1 MTDNQEQPPGPPPP
15 GSSQPSK
22 PAATHDPP
30 RPTITLPSRTSFE
43 SIFSSG
49 AGGNTGPGLG
59 LGFSPG
65 PMTLVSNFF
74 SDGDDCKSFSQLLA
88 GAMTSP
94 SPGEPGFPQLEKR
107 NSGDNDGGSEF
118 RFKQNRPPPMF
129 SVPTPSGFLDS
140 PGIFSPG
147 QGPFGMTHQQALAQ
161 VTAQAAALSPSF
173 FNFSAEFSTSFSTA
187 PATSLTH
194 PPSLTSD
201 TMPPQEIPSGTPDSA
216 VATKESSDIAL
227 SDQISQPSS
236 FAVDKPNDDGYN
248 WRKYGQKQVK
258 GSEFPRSYYKC
269 THPNCPVKKKVERS
283 VDGQITEIIYKGE
296 HNHERPQSKR
306 GKDPNANS
314 QANSDMA
321 LQVHGGNSNK
331 SKEGTGPY
339 SMSKKRQESSQAT
352 HDNLSGTSDS
362 EEVGGAETRVDEKDE
377 DQPDT
382 KRRNTEVR
390 SELAPASAH
399 RTVTEPRI
407 IVQTTSEVDLL
418 DDGYRWRKYG
428 QKVVKGNPY
437 PRSYYKCTFPACN
450 VRKHIER
457 ASTDPKA
464 VITTYE
470 GKHNHEVPASKT
482 SSHYTGNN
490 NASNLRSVNPGTGK
504 MDKIDLRNKDQ
515 QPIASLRLKEEQ
527 IT

>member
-1 MTDNQEQPPGPPPP
+1 MADNQEQPPTPPP
-15 GSSQPSK
+15 GPSQPSK
-22 PAATHDPP
+22 PAATHHPP
-30 RPTITLPSRTSFE
+30 RPTITLPQRTSFE
-43 SIFSSG
+43 SIFSSAG
-49 AGGNTGPGLG
+49 GGNTGPGLG

-74 SDGDDCKSFSQLLA
+74 SDGGDDCKSFSQLLA

-94 SPGEPGFPQLEKR
+94 SPRAPGFPQLEER
-107 NSGDNDGGSEF
+107 NSGGGDGSSDF

-173 FNFSAEFSTSFSTA
+173 FNFSTEHSTSFSTA
-187 PATSLTH
+187 PATVLTQ
-194 PPSLTSD
+194 PPSFTSD
-201 TMPPQEIPSGTPDSA
+201 TTPPQEIPSGTPDFA
-216 VATKESSDIAL
+216 VATKESSDISL
-227 SDQISQPSS
+227 SDQRSQPSS
-236 FAVDKPNDDGYN
+236 FTVDKPNDDGYN

-283 VDGQITEIIYKGE
+283 IEGQITEIIYRGE

-306 GKDPNANS
+306 PLNGNS
-314 QANSDMA
+314 QANSDLA
-321 LQVHGGNSNK
+321 SQVHGGNLNK
-331 SKEGTGPY
+331 PKEGTGPV

-362 EEVGGAETRVDEKDE
+362 EEVEDAETRVDEKDE

-390 SELAPASAH
+390 SEAAAASTH

-450 VRKHIER
+450 VRKHVER

-470 GKHNHEVPASKT
+470 GKHNHDVPASRT

-490 NASNLRSVNPGTGK
+490 NASILRSTNPGNGK
-504 MDKIDLRNKDQ
+504 VNQMDLRNRDQ
-515 QPIASLRLKEEQ
+515 QPIASLRLKGEQ